1 MGNVDRTTQMIES
14 TTELARQSGDTLRDI
29 VKLVDETSDQVRSIA
44 AASEEQSASS
54 ESITRSVNEVNKIAT
69 DTAQAMAE
77 ARQAVAALVEQSL
90 VLKNLVDDMKKG

>member
-1 MGNVDRTTQMIES
+1 MIES